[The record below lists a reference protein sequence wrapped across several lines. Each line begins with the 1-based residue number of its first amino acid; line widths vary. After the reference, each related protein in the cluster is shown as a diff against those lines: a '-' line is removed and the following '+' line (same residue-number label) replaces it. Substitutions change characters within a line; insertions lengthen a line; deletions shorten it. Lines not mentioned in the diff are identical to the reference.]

1 MNYRLVINQLGLL
14 QLVLSII
21 MLLMAAG
28 FFAIELALNHKV
40 DSQARAALMLS
51 GGIGLAIGLGAWFF
65 TRSPSQ
71 NVGRRDAILLVGM
84 TWVLGAAFSAL
95 PYFFWAGLSEEIA
108 ADHPFHSFTDCYFEA
123 MSGLTTTGATVLTD
137 IEAVPRSLLLWRSL
151 TQWLGGLGI
160 VVLFVAVLPAL
171 GTSARKMFRAE
182 VSGITKQGVRPQ
194 IRDTARVLWVIY
206 VSLTVAQ
213 ILALR
218 LAGMDWFDSICHTF
232 TTLATGGFS
241 TKNASIAAWH
251 SPLIHTILIVFMI
264 LGGVNFALY
273 YQAIRGR
280 LSSIYKDPEFRLY
293 IALLLVGSAVI
304 ASLVYGR
311 SMLMLSNE
319 TVEGTALASFQH
331 AAFTVV
337 SIQTTTGY
345 ATAEYDNWPSMATA
359 LLFGLGFIGG
369 CAGST
374 SGGLKVIRIWII
386 IKTLQL
392 EFERAFRPSVV
403 RSIRVGDAP
412 IGEEV
417 RLATAAFFAA
427 FVGVIAL
434 AAVALMVFESEK
446 NIDSTSAISAAI
458 ACMCTI
464 GPGLNLFGGIENYGW
479 LSPWSKWL
487 LSFVMLV
494 GRLEV
499 FTILVLLAP
508 RFWRNR

>member
-28 FFAIELALNHKV
+28 FFAIELALQHQV
-40 DSQARAALMLS
+40 DPQARSALMLS
-51 GGIGLAIGLGAWFF
+51 GAIGLAIGLGTWFF
-65 TRSPSQ
+65 TRGPSQ
-71 NVGRRDAILLVGM
+71 HVGRRDAILLVGL
-84 TWVLGAAFSAL
+84 TWVLGAAFAAL
-95 PYFFWAGLSEEIA
+95 PYFFWAALSDEIA

-123 MSGLTTTGATVLTD
+123 MSGLTTTGASVLTD
-137 IEAVPRSLLLWRSL
+137 IEAVPRSLLLWRAL

-171 GTSARKMFRAE
+171 GASARRMFRAE

-194 IRDTARVLWVIY
+194 IRDTARVLWIIY
-206 VSLTVAQ
+206 CSLTVAQ
-213 ILALR
+213 ALALR
-218 LAGMDWFDSICHTF
+218 VAGMEWFDAICHTF

-241 TKNASIAAWH
+241 TKNASIAAWD
-251 SPLIHTILIVFMI
+251 SPLIHTIIIVFMVM
-264 LGGVNFALY
+264 GGANFALY
-273 YQAIRGR
+273 YQAFRGR

-293 IALLLVGSAVI
+293 IALLLVGSAL
-304 ASLVYGR
+304 AAALVYGR
-311 SMLMLSNE
+311 PLLMLTNE
-319 TVEGTALASFQH
+319 STPGNLVQSVRH
-331 AAFTVV
+331 ATFTVA

-345 ATAEYDNWPSMATA
+345 ATAEYDNWPGLATA
-359 LLFGLGFIGG
+359 LVFALGFIGG

-374 SGGLKVIRIWII
+374 AGGLKVIRLWII

-392 EFERAFRPSVV
+392 EFERAFRPNVV

-412 IGEEV
+412 IGEDV

-427 FVGVIAL
+427 FVAIIAL
-434 AAVALMVFESEK
+434 TAVALMGLEAK
-446 NIDSTSAISAAI
+446 RGIDATSAISAAL

-464 GPGLNLFGGIENYGW
+464 GPGLNLFGAIENYGW
-479 LSPWSKWL
+479 LSPASKWL
-487 LSFVMLV
+487 LSFVMLI